1 VGLADM
7 RRPWEVWIAAN
18 TTWFVVNFRSRLIE
32 ALLREGHRVTVLSPV
47 DAYVD
52 RIHGLGAGHHPLVMD
67 NAGTN
72 PLADGALVLRLIGIF
87 RRERPDVLLTF
98 TPKVNI
104 YCSMA
109 GRLAGIPVLATISG
123 LGSGFIQGGWLTW
136 VVRQLYRAALRHP
149 YRVFFQ
155 NEDDRRLFERNRLVR
170 PARSESLPGSGV
182 DLARFDPSQR
192 AATNGPFVFLL
203 AARLLWDKGLAEFV
217 EAARILRAANSQIE
231 FRVVGFL
238 DVKNPSAV
246 PRQEVA
252 SWQAAGLIRY
262 LGATDDVVPVFAQAD
277 CVVLPSYREGT
288 PRCLL
293 EASAMGIPVIATDV
307 AGCRH
312 VVEDGVTG
320 LLCAPRDARDLS
332 EKMQRMLALAPEARR
347 RMGDAGRRKMER
359 EFDESVV
366 IGRYLSTI
374 EQVLQQPAVSG

>member
-1 VGLADM
+1 
-7 RRPWEVWIAAN
+7 
-18 TTWFVVNFRSRLIE
+18 
-32 ALLREGHRVTVLSPV
+32 
-47 DAYVD
+47 
-52 RIHGLGAGHHPLVMD
+52 
-67 NAGTN
+67 
-72 PLADGALVLRLIGIF
+72 
-87 RRERPDVLLTF
+87 
-98 TPKVNI
+98 
-104 YCSMA
+104 
-109 GRLAGIPVLATISG
+109 
-123 LGSGFIQGGWLTW
+123 
-136 VVRQLYRAALRHP
+136 
-149 YRVFFQ
+149 
-155 NEDDRRLFERNRLVR
+155 
-170 PARSESLPGSGV
+170 
-182 DLARFDPSQR
+182 
-192 AATNGPFVFLL
+192 
-203 AARLLWDKGLAEFV
+203 AEFV

>member
-1 VGLADM
+1 M

-170 PARSESLPGSGV
+170 PAR
-182 DLARFDPSQR
+182 
-192 AATNGPFVFLL
+192 
-203 AARLLWDKGLAEFV
+203 
-217 EAARILRAANSQIE
+217 
-231 FRVVGFL
+231 
-238 DVKNPSAV
+238 
-246 PRQEVA
+246 
-252 SWQAAGLIRY
+252 
-262 LGATDDVVPVFAQAD
+262 
-277 CVVLPSYREGT
+277 
-288 PRCLL
+288 
-293 EASAMGIPVIATDV
+293 
-307 AGCRH
+307 
-312 VVEDGVTG
+312 
-320 LLCAPRDARDLS
+320 
-332 EKMQRMLALAPEARR
+332 
-347 RMGDAGRRKMER
+347 
-359 EFDESVV
+359 
-366 IGRYLSTI
+366 
-374 EQVLQQPAVSG
+374 